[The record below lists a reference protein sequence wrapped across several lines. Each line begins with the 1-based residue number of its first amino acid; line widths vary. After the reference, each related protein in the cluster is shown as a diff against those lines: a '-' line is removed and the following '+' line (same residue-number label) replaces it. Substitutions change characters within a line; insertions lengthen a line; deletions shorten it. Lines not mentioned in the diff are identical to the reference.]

1 LSSIICAAQQRALLR
16 KGFKQLS
23 LRIGFTLLAF
33 SVASAFVTMS
43 ATPAKSAVSSSKEVL
58 HFYRA
63 PGVLAHM
70 AQAVLKAAQ
79 AALPA
84 AGITALDTEHCFNV
98 EVDKSTP
105 LSTEQL
111 ATLTWLLAETYE
123 AEKTARTSFLAAAD
137 NSSSSAAVVEV
148 GPRLSFESAISSNAK
163 SICRASGLSSI
174 SRVEVSRRWRVT
186 CGESSA
192 ALSTADRATFVAL
205 VSDRMTETEYA
216 EPLQSFVV
224 HGAAEPVEVV
234 PVLAKGRAA
243 LEDINARRGLGF
255 DEWDL
260 EFYLNLF
267 R

>member
-1 LSSIICAAQQRALLR
+1 
-16 KGFKQLS
+16 
-23 LRIGFTLLAF
+23 LLAL

-43 ATPAKSAVSSSKEVL
+43 ATPAKSALSSSKEVL

-63 PGVLAHM
+63 PGVLAHK

-123 AEKTARTSFLAAAD
+123 ADKTARTSFLTAAD
-137 NSSSSAAVVEV
+137 SSAAVVEV

-186 CGESSA
+186 CGESPALSA
-192 ALSTADRATFVAL
+192 AERAAFVAL

-216 EPLQSFVV
+216 EPLQSFVA